1 VLRRPGRLIFFRGTN
16 PVLLTVQINPARGEF
31 SLGRRRMSRRAIAS
45 GIAQPVGICYF
56 GYQSTFHRSFST
68 MSIPS
73 NAITPGVI
81 HGVMPPYRLSHDLM
95 AATIAALPAP
105 PPDSTPAWRQA
116 RLTRLL
122 EEVAALRP
130 ADAAQARLAAQLL
143 TTRELADAYVARAH
157 APGLDIDQ
165 MCRLGR
171 AAVDLLRSA
180 ATLDRVLARQ
190 QQMPVALF
198 GNVVQDEVDLPAPKA
213 IR

>member
-1 VLRRPGRLIFFRGTN
+1 
-16 PVLLTVQINPARGEF
+16 
-31 SLGRRRMSRRAIAS
+31 
-45 GIAQPVGICYF
+45 
-56 GYQSTFHRSFST
+56 

-73 NAITPGVI
+73 NTITPEVI
-81 HGVMPPYRLSHDLM
+81 REVMPPYRLSHDLM
-95 AATIAALPAP
+95 AATIALLPAP
-105 PPDSTPAWRQA
+105 PPDSTTAWRQA

-122 EEVAALRP
+122 QEVAALRP

-157 APGLDIDQ
+157 SPGLDINQ

-198 GNVVQDEVDLPAPKA
+198 GTVVQDEAESPAPGT
-213 IR
+213 IL